1 VQEQVRRFRTA
12 RCFVTAEHRNPVRLF
27 QGVRNNQVIG
37 HVGQDWLVEE
47 KKRETEQEQ
56 KEKKG
61 QKLPTLA

>member
-1 VQEQVRRFRTA
+1 
-12 RCFVTAEHRNPVRLF
+12 
-27 QGVRNNQVIG
+27 
-37 HVGQDWLVEE
+37 VGQDWLVEE